1 MTNRERSAAAPL
13 SPARRER
20 YVRPGTSSIER
31 SSSLSSVLARRRAA
45 DVAVRGLL
53 DETDDTPEA
62 MPHRVTGE
70 IGFILH
76 AWDWSETSLL
86 LDVLTPHYGR
96 VFVVA
101 KGARRHYSQFRGLLT
116 AFCPLKF
123 TWSGKKEAKVLS
135 RVEWQGSM
143 MPLSSDAMLSAF
155 YVNEL
160 VLKLTEREDRHPG
173 LFTLYVETLH
183 QLALG
188 EADRVQ
194 PALRKFERGIL
205 DAAGWSPALTG
216 NETADFFVVREG
228 TITGLNPQEAPSD
241 GETLYARAVVDS
253 VVNNEMRAP
262 YLREAREILRALL
275 DYHLEGREIH
285 TRRILNELRDLRK
298 MPEVQKSAVVG

>member
-1 MTNRERSAAAPL
+1 MTNRERRAEAPL
-13 SPARRER
+13 SSARREPSGPA
-20 YVRPGTSSIER
+20 RPGTSSIER
-31 SSSLSSVLARRRAA
+31 SSTLSSVLARRRAA
-45 DVAVRGLL
+45 DAAARGLL
-53 DETDDTPEA
+53 DEADESPEA

-96 VFVVA
+96 VFIVA

-143 MPLSSDAMLSAF
+143 MPLSGDAMLSAF

-160 VLKLTEREDRHPG
+160 ILKLTEREDRHPG
-173 LFTLYVETLH
+173 LFALYVETLH

-205 DAAGWSPALTG
+205 DATGWSPALTG
-216 NETADFFVVREG
+216 AEKADFFAVREG
-228 TITGLNPQEAPSD
+228 ALVGLAPRETPFE
-241 GETLYARAVVDS
+241 GETLYARAVAES
-253 VVNNEMRAP
+253 VVNNEMKAP
-262 YLREAREILRALL
+262 YWREARDILRSLL
-275 DYHLEGREIH
+275 DFHLDGRDIH
-285 TRRILNELRDLRK
+285 TRRILNELRELRTK
-298 MPEVQKSAVVG
+298 A